1 MPLPANASTLVD
13 LLVLLMVGVYVL
25 EDIRFG
31 FLHGLVELAG
41 LLVALLAALLLYP
54 VASGWLVDQFGL
66 GYGLAK
72 PLGFGLVW
80 VVTGFVYGLTVRR
93 LAASSVQDIAAS
105 TAGRALGLV
114 TGLARGTLV
123 GMLTLSIVSALP
135 LPEPITNAV
144 RDSQLGAPLAARAEN
159 VQRALGS
166 VVGDAV
172 QESIAILTVRPE
184 SSERVALS
192 FKVAQPRIDPD
203 AEAQMLVLLNR
214 ARAENG
220 LDPVVVDPT
229 IREVARGYSVTM
241 FQQGFFA
248 HVGADGS
255 SPFDRMRAGGASFRA
270 AGENLAL
277 APTVQVAHDGL
288 MNSPG
293 HRANILNGRYKRIG
307 IGVADGGM
315 HGKMFTQN
323 FAD

>member
-1 MPLPANASTLVD
+1 MPISANATTLVD
-13 LLVLLMVGVYVL
+13 LLVLVMLGVYVL
-25 EDIRFG
+25 EDVRYG

-41 LLVALLAALLLYP
+41 LLVALLAALLAYP
-54 VASGWLVDQFGL
+54 FVSAQLVETFGL
-66 GYGLAK
+66 GVGLAK

-80 VVTGFVYGLTVRR
+80 MVTGFLYGLTVRR
-93 LAASSVQDIAAS
+93 VSAGAMQDVATSSV
-105 TAGRALGLV
+105 GKALGVV
-114 TGLARGTLV
+114 TGLARGVMV
-123 GMLTLSIVSALP
+123 GLLTLGIVSALP
-135 LPEPITNAV
+135 LPEPVTSAI
-144 RDSQLGAPLAARAEN
+144 RDSELGSRLAERGES
-159 VQRALGS
+159 VQRALGG

-184 SSERVALS
+184 STERVALS
-192 FKVAQPRIDPD
+192 FRVASPRIDAD
-203 AEAQMLVLLNR
+203 AEAAMLVLLNR

-220 LDPVVVDPT
+220 LEPVVMDPT

-241 FQQGFFA
+241 FQQGYFA
-248 HVGADGS
+248 HLGEDGS
-255 SPFDRMRAGGASFRA
+255 TPFDRMRAGGVNFRA

-293 HRANILNGRYKRIG
+293 HRANILNGRYRRIG

-315 HGKMFTQN
+315 HGKMWTQN

>member
-1 MPLPANASTLVD
+1 MPLPANAATLVD
-13 LLVLLMVGVYVL
+13 LLVLIVVGVYVL
-25 EDIRFG
+25 EDVRFG

-54 VASGWLVDQFGL
+54 AASGWLVEQFGL

-80 VVTGFVYGLTVRR
+80 TVTGFVYGLTVRR
-93 LAASSVQDIAAS
+93 VAASSVRDIGGS

-114 TGLARGTLV
+114 TGLMRGVLV

-135 LPEPITNAV
+135 LPDPITDAV
-144 RDSQLGAPLAARAEN
+144 RDSQLGSRLAARAEN
-159 VQRALGS
+159 VQRALGG

-184 SSERVALS
+184 SSERVSLS
-192 FKVAQPRIDPD
+192 FKVAEPRIDPD
-203 AEAQMLVLLNR
+203 AEAQMLALLNR

-220 LDPVVVDPT
+220 LEPVVLDPT

-241 FQQGFFA
+241 FQQGYFA
-248 HVGADGS
+248 HVGTDGS
-255 SPFDRMRAGGASFRA
+255 SPFDRMRAGGVSFRA